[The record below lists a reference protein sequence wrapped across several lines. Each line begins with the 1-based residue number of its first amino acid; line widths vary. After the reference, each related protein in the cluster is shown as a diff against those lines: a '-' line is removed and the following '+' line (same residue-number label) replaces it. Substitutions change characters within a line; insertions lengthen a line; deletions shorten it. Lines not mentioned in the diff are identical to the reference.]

1 MYIRVDRQSRTCK
14 KKNNTTRFYS
24 LMGIQERLQWFFLS
38 NTLPSFA
45 TDMSKW
51 SKSWRRNCS
60 DIISQVNHFITCV
73 SEQKLKQN
81 MSLSK
86 EEMVK
91 VMKETT
97 KKIGVQGV
105 GEVTQR

>member
-1 MYIRVDRQSRTCK
+1 
-14 KKNNTTRFYS
+14 
-24 LMGIQERLQWFFLS
+24 
-38 NTLPSFA
+38 
-45 TDMSKW
+45 MSKW